1 MVSSLVR
8 VHLLVRC
15 IGPSRNPQPVGIVV
29 TPAKLDRL
37 SWLLYDFANNSF
49 SVMIVTFVYPV
60 YFKSVVCAGLGNL
73 GDLLWGLNGSL
84 SLLVVAFLSPVLGA
98 VADLSGRKKGL
109 LVASGL
115 LCIFLTTQLAWVGPG
130 MVFWGMAIFI
140 AANIVYQT
148 GQVFYN
154 AFLPDLAS
162 PQEVGRLSGYGWASA
177 YVGGIAVL
185 LLAMPLLQNGSAEK
199 TRWVFLLTALFY
211 LCFSL
216 PAFFFLPSAAA
227 GGLGWRSFFSAGV
240 QQVKTT
246 LSRLDR
252 YRELSRFLLA
262 YFVYMEG
269 VSTIVYY
276 TSIYAQDT
284 LGFTTAELV
293 YLYLALQT
301 VGVGGAIGFGLLS
314 DRIGPRTTLVFILIL
329 WSLVGLGAALAYS
342 KATFWVVAMA
352 GALCLASVQAVSRS
366 MIVLMVEREQQ
377 AEIFGF
383 YGISGQLSSAFG
395 PLLFGLI
402 SLLSGS
408 QRVAMLSVGLL
419 FLAGLF
425 LLLRVEE
432 P

>member
-1 MVSSLVR
+1 MS
-8 VHLLVRC
+8 
-15 IGPSRNPQPVGIVV
+15 GEEIVKR
-29 TPAKLDRL
+29 ADRF

-199 TRWVFLLTALFY
+199 ARWVFLLTALFY

-216 PAFFFLPSAAA
+216 PAFFLLPSAGAA
-227 GGLGWRSFFSAGV
+227 ASGLGWRSFLSAGV

-284 LGFTTAELV
+284 LGFTMAELV
-293 YLYLALQT
+293 YLYLVLQSI
-301 VGVGGAIGFGLLS
+301 GVAGAVGFGLVS
-314 DRIGPRTTLVFILIL
+314 DRIGPRTTLIVILIL
-329 WSLVGLGAALAYS
+329 WSLVGLGAALTTS
-342 KATFWVVAMA
+342 KTVFWLVASA

-366 MIVLMVEREQQ
+366 MIVLMIEPDQQ
-377 AEIFGF
+377 AETFGF
-383 YGISGQLSSAFG
+383 YGISGKLSSAFG

-402 SLLSGS
+402 SLASGS
-408 QRVAMLSVGLL
+408 QRTAMLAVGVL
-419 FLAGLF
+419 FLAGLV
-425 LLLRVEE
+425 LLLRVAE
-432 P
+432 PRARREAAYGP

>member
-1 MVSSLVR
+1 MKR
-8 VHLLVRC
+8 
-15 IGPSRNPQPVGIVV
+15 
-29 TPAKLDRL
+29 ADRF

-115 LCIFLTTQLAWVGPG
+115 LCIFLTAQLAWVGSG

-227 GGLGWRSFFSAGV
+227 AASGLGWRAFFSAGV

-284 LGFTTAELV
+284 LGFTMAELV
-293 YLYLALQT
+293 YLYLALQSI
-301 VGVGGAIGFGLLS
+301 GVAGAVGFGLVS
-314 DRIGPRTTLVFILIL
+314 DRIGPRTTLIVILIL
-329 WSLVGLGAALAYS
+329 WSLVGLGAALTTS
-342 KATFWVVAMA
+342 KTVFWLVASA

-366 MIVLMVEREQQ
+366 MIALMIEPDQQ

-383 YGISGQLSSAFG
+383 YGISGKLSSAFG

-402 SLLSGS
+402 SLASGS
-408 QRVAMLSVGLL
+408 QRAAMLAVGVL
-419 FLAGLF
+419 FLAGLV
-425 LLLRVEE
+425 LLLRVAE
-432 P
+432 PKARREAAYGR

>member
-1 MVSSLVR
+1 
-8 VHLLVRC
+8 
-15 IGPSRNPQPVGIVV
+15 V

-60 YFKSVVCAGLGNL
+60 YFKSVVCVGLGNL

-84 SLLVVAFLSPVLGA
+84 SLIVVAFLSPILGA
-98 VADLSGRKKGL
+98 VADLSGKKKKFL
-109 LVASGL
+109 IASGL
-115 LCIFLTTQLAWVGPG
+115 LCIFLTSQLAWVGSG

-177 YVGGIAVL
+177 YLGGITVL
-185 LLAMPLLQNGSAEK
+185 LLSIPLLQDGEPER
-199 TRWVFLLTALFY
+199 TWLVFVLTALFY

-216 PAFFFLPSAAA
+216 PSFFFLPSSREQKTELRW
-227 GGLGWRSFFSAGV
+227 GSLLSAGLR
-240 QQVKTT
+240 QVKST
-246 LSRLDR
+246 LSHLDQ
-252 YRELSRFLLA
+252 YRQVTRFLLA

-284 LGFTTAELV
+284 LGFTVGELV
-293 YLYLALQT
+293 YLYLVLQT

-314 DRIGPRTTLVFILIL
+314 DRIGPRTTLIFILIL
-329 WSLVGLGAALAYS
+329 WSLVGLGAALTYS
-342 KATFWVVAMA
+342 KTVFWFVASA
-352 GALCLASVQAVSRS
+352 GALCLASVQVVSRS
-366 MIVLMVEREQQ
+366 MIALMVRREQQ
-377 AEIFGF
+377 VEIFGF
-383 YGISGQLSSAFG
+383 YGISGKLSSAFG

-408 QRVAMLSVGLL
+408 QRAAMLAVGLL
-419 FLAGLF
+419 FFAGLL

-432 P
+432 PGKKGELAYGG

>member
-1 MVSSLVR
+1 MA
-8 VHLLVRC
+8 
-15 IGPSRNPQPVGIVV
+15 V

-60 YFKSVVCAGLGNL
+60 YFKGVVCAGLGNL
-73 GDLLWGLNGSL
+73 GDLLWGINGSL
-84 SLLVVAFLSPVLGA
+84 SLVVVAFLSPVLGA
-98 VADLSGRKKGL
+98 VADLSGRKKSF

-115 LCIFLTTQLAWVGPG
+115 LCIFLTSQLAWVESG

-162 PQEVGRLSGYGWASA
+162 PQEIGRLSGYGWASA
-177 YVGGIAVL
+177 YLGGVAVL
-185 LLAMPLLQNGSAEK
+185 LLSIPQLQNGDPEK
-199 TRWVFLLTALFY
+199 TRLVFILTALFY
-211 LCFSL
+211 LCFAL
-216 PAFFFLPSAAA
+216 PAFFFLPSTQAK
-227 GGLGWRSFFSAGV
+227 RSGERWGAFLSAGLR
-240 QQVKTT
+240 QVKST
-246 LSRLDR
+246 LSHLDQ
-252 YRELSRFLLA
+252 YRQVARFLLA

-284 LGFTTAELV
+284 LGFTVAELV
-293 YLYLALQT
+293 YLYLVLQT
-301 VGVGGAIGFGLLS
+301 VGVGGAVGFGLLS
-314 DRIGPRTTLVFILIL
+314 DRIGPRTTLILILIL
-329 WSLVGLGAALAYS
+329 WSMVGIGAALTYS
-342 KATFWVVAMA
+342 KTVFWVVASA
-352 GALCLASVQAVSRS
+352 GALCLASVQVVSRS
-366 MIVLMVEREQQ
+366 MITLMIERDQQ

-383 YGISGQLSSAFG
+383 YGISGKLSSAFG

-408 QRVAMLSVGLL
+408 QRAAMLAVGLL
-419 FLAGLF
+419 FFAGLI

-432 P
+432 PGGKGGLTYGS